1 MTRSQQKST
10 GILLR
15 VALMDF
21 PSHKSNIIILIAAI
35 LCLILA
41 SVILYL
47 TLTTVSEKMDLLL
60 EKTDVLTTEFQS
72 FNESM
77 SVIADFFAELDA
89 RITQLE
95 DNMEAASVLRDML
108 PFGR

>member
-1 MTRSQQKST
+1 M
-10 GILLR
+10 
-15 VALMDF
+15 
-21 PSHKSNIIILIAAI
+21 HKSNIIILIAAI
-35 LCLILA
+35 VCLILA
-41 SVILYL
+41 SVILFL

-60 EKTDVLTTEFQS
+60 EKTDVLTAEFQS

-77 SVIADFFAELDA
+77 SVIADFFTEFDA

-95 DNMEAASVLRDML
+95 GEMEAAGSLRNML